1 MLRPVYQIM
10 QLQKLVNMF
19 GGDLM
24 RRYGEKVHKLTLH
37 GGFSCPNRD
46 GTLGRGGCTFCNVAS
61 FADEAQQHRSIAE
74 QLAHQAQLV
83 NRAKRYLAYFQAY
96 TSTFAEVQVLRS
108 MYRQA
113 ISQANIVGLCV
124 GTRPDCVPEAVLDL
138 LSEYHEQGYEV
149 WLELGLQTAHDKT
162 LHRINRGHDFACYQR
177 TARLARARGLKV
189 CAHLIVGLPGETQGH
204 CLETLERVVAT
215 GVDGIK
221 LHPLHIVKGSI
232 MAKAWQAGRL
242 NGIELEAY
250 TVTAGEMIRH
260 TPPEVIYHRIS
271 ASARRPT
278 LLAPL
283 WCENR
288 WTGMVELDRYLNE
301 QGAQGSAL
309 GRSWAV
315 PWRRSRSR
323 RCPGQGRTSLFSHLC
338 LTGFHRHPRGFNH
351 QQHQH
356 GAKRGDSAGENK
368 GAVEF
373 AGGLHDIARDNRPHD
388 AGDAADK
395 MDKAAGAADAGFMH
409 HVLNNRPVDRP
420 GHIEEKDGD
429 RHQQNGRNDAA
440 NGTGE
445 PHAERGH

>member
-1 MLRPVYQIM
+1 MITNWNGKPYHSLDYMLKER
-10 QLQKLVNMF
+10 F
-19 GGDLM
+19 
-24 RRYGEKVHKLTLH
+24 GEKVYKVTLN
-37 GGFSCPNRD
+37 GGMSCPNRD
-46 GTLGRGGCTFCNVAS
+46 GTIGYGGCIFCSEGGSGDFAAS
-61 FADEAQQHRSIAE
+61 AALSVTQQIDSQIA
-74 QLAHQAQLV
+74 LLS
-83 NRAKRYLAYFQAY
+83 AKRPIHKYIAYFQAY

-113 ISQANIVGLCV
+113 VSEANIVGLCV

-138 LSEYHEQGYEV
+138 LSEYHQQGYEV

-177 TARLARARGLKV
+177 TARLARERGLKV
-189 CAHLIVGLPGETQGH
+189 CAHLIVGLPGESQEHG
-204 CLETLERVVAT
+204 LETVERVVTT

-242 NGIELEAY
+242 DGIELEAY

-309 GRSWAV
+309 GRSWVA
-315 PWRRSRSR
+315 PQS
-323 RCPGQGRTSLFSHLC
+323 
-338 LTGFHRHPRGFNH
+338 
-351 QQHQH
+351 
-356 GAKRGDSAGENK
+356 AK
-368 GAVEF
+368 
-373 AGGLHDIARDNRPHD
+373 
-388 AGDAADK
+388 
-395 MDKAAGAADAGFMH
+395 
-409 HVLNNRPVDRP
+409 
-420 GHIEEKDGD
+420 
-429 RHQQNGRNDAA
+429 
-440 NGTGE
+440 
-445 PHAERGH
+445 